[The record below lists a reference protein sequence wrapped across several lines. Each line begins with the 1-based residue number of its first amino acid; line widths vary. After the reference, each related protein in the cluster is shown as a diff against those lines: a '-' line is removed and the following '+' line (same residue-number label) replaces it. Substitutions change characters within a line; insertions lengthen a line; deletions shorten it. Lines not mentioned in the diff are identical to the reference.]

1 MTLGRV
7 LAVLPIMGVLGA
19 VPFVNL
25 SPGAADVSVYPAAGT
40 PSASPTTQIS
50 FRGVSNLL
58 AGQITV
64 TGSKSGVHGGQ
75 VQSHSDG
82 NGVSFIPNTPF
93 KTGETVTVKVTG
105 QSLVGA
111 NGSGEVTFRTYTPV
125 PGLKLT
131 PNPDRGGK
139 PKHSQHFQTE
149 PSLLPPSIK
158 VLKKKGPVNKEGDL
172 FTAPKI
178 AVGQDG
184 AMITDP
190 KGRLIWF
197 HRAPKGTS
205 IYDFRTQNL
214 NGQPVLTW
222 WEGRVL
228 FAKGY
233 GQGVIYD
240 NTYKKVAKIKG
251 GNGFKP
257 DLHEFQLG
265 SNGSAYALSFQPVMY
280 DLSSVGGPKSA
291 AVFDSVVQQIDIK
304 TGLVESEWHAL
315 GHIPFTDSY
324 VHYVRGS
331 ESPYDPFHVNSVEPE
346 SNGKLLIS
354 ARNTSAVY
362 ELDPSTGAV
371 LWKLGGKA
379 STFKMGSGTTFIAQ
393 HDARRI
399 ANDDIT
405 IFDNGTG
412 VPGVG
417 GRNARGIVVHLDMGA
432 KTATLVHAL
441 TRSHAVKS
449 PSQGNV
455 QTLPNGNYFVG
466 WGGSS
471 PYMSE
476 FSNAG
481 SLVFDAQFNPKDNNS
496 YRSFRF
502 PWTAYPHFAP
512 RVVVRTSKSKIKLWM
527 SWNGAT
533 EVWNW
538 EALAGRS
545 KDSLASVKTQRK
557 SGFETYTSFPRS
569 YRYVE
574 VKARARDGSELGH
587 TAVVAVK

>member
-1 MTLGRV
+1 M
-7 LAVLPIMGVLGA
+7 
-19 VPFVNL
+19 
-25 SPGAADVSVYPAAGT
+25 
-40 PSASPTTQIS
+40 
-50 FRGVSNLL
+50 
-58 AGQITV
+58 
-64 TGSKSGVHGGQ
+64 
-75 VQSHSDG
+75 
-82 NGVSFIPNTPF
+82 
-93 KTGETVTVKVTG
+93 TG

-265 SNGSAYALSFQPVMY
+265 SNGSAYTLSFQPVMY

-346 SNGKLLIS
+346 SNENWSDYVNRSLNFALETIEKDHQAFLKSSESSRGKLHFCITPLTQREWVLRS
-354 ARNTSAVY
+354 NTAQKGRD
-362 ELDPSTGAV
+362 LGAV
-371 LWKLGGKA
+371 
-379 STFKMGSGTTFIAQ
+379 
-393 HDARRI
+393 
-399 ANDDIT
+399 
-405 IFDNGTG
+405 
-412 VPGVG
+412 
-417 GRNARGIVVHLDMGA
+417 
-432 KTATLVHAL
+432 
-441 TRSHAVKS
+441 
-449 PSQGNV
+449 
-455 QTLPNGNYFVG
+455 
-466 WGGSS
+466 
-471 PYMSE
+471 
-476 FSNAG
+476 
-481 SLVFDAQFNPKDNNS
+481 
-496 YRSFRF
+496 
-502 PWTAYPHFAP
+502 
-512 RVVVRTSKSKIKLWM
+512 
-527 SWNGAT
+527 
-533 EVWNW
+533 
-538 EALAGRS
+538 
-545 KDSLASVKTQRK
+545 
-557 SGFETYTSFPRS
+557 
-569 YRYVE
+569 
-574 VKARARDGSELGH
+574 
-587 TAVVAVK
+587 